1 MHDDELR
8 FISDINTKKE
18 IAWKKLYRNYYPA
31 LCNYAAQI
39 TRNEINVEDIVQE
52 SLISLWDSSV
62 SFTNLK
68 TLTSWLYKAVYTRS
82 LNNLRDQTR
91 ANKLHLSFWDTMQE
105 TQMEEEA
112 VDMAIEEELLH
123 NLLLRY
129 KPGSGISS
137 RVVTPE
143 VNEIVV
149 NPNATLDWQLA
160 LRQAAGKTDLAR
172 DMLQMLLDF
181 LPEVRNKVEEQLVG
195 ENPEGLVDLIHKLH
209 GSCGYSGV
217 PRMKNLCQLIEQ
229 QLRSGTKEEDLE
241 PELLELLDEMDNVAR
256 EASKILG

>member
-1 MHDDELR
+1 M
-8 FISDINTKKE
+8 
-18 IAWKKLYRNYYPA
+18 
-31 LCNYAAQI
+31 
-39 TRNEINVEDIVQE
+39 
-52 SLISLWDSSV
+52 
-62 SFTNLK
+62 
-68 TLTSWLYKAVYTRS
+68 
-82 LNNLRDQTR
+82 
-91 ANKLHLSFWDTMQE
+91 
-105 TQMEEEA
+105 
-112 VDMAIEEELLH
+112 
-123 NLLLRY
+123 
-129 KPGSGISS
+129 
-137 RVVTPE
+137 TPE

-160 LRQAAGKTDLAR
+160 LRRAAGKTDLAR

-195 ENPEGLVDLIHKLH
+195 KPGRLVDLIHKLH

>member
-1 MHDDELR
+1 MAGQKEKLLGAGM
-8 FISDINTKKE
+8 SDYLAK
-18 IAWKKLYRNYYPA
+18 P
-31 LCNYAAQI
+31 
-39 TRNEINVEDIVQE
+39 
-52 SLISLWDSSV
+52 
-62 SFTNLK
+62 
-68 TLTSWLYKAVYTRS
+68 
-82 LNNLRDQTR
+82 
-91 ANKLHLSFWDTMQE
+91 
-105 TQMEEEA
+105 
-112 VDMAIEEELLH
+112 IEEERLH

-229 QLRSGTKEEDLE
+229 QLRSGTKEEDWNRSCWNCWTRWIMSRAKPAKFSGNGRLVE
-241 PELLELLDEMDNVAR
+241 
-256 EASKILG
+256 